1 MPEPSRA
8 ARIAAQLEQRGMLL
22 PGVTAHHLGCDV
34 YEDTPGLQ
42 DGPDVDFDAALE
54 AYVKVCGGR
63 VRPLRSPRADD
74 APPVRSPHPPQVCHE
89 SNVDKSA
96 TQAWQRYCKAP
107 FAEALMDLVAVFRTS
122 LVRPAPLYAHHSPP
136 HTHTLGARLHTHISG
151 AARQAA
157 AARAA
162 AA

>member
-42 DGPDVDFDAALE
+42 DGPDADFDAALE

-74 APPVRSPHPPQVCHE
+74 APPVRSPHPP
-89 SNVDKSA
+89 
-96 TQAWQRYCKAP
+96 
-107 FAEALMDLVAVFRTS
+107 
-122 LVRPAPLYAHHSPP
+122 
-136 HTHTLGARLHTHISG
+136 
-151 AARQAA
+151 
-157 AARAA
+157 
-162 AA
+162 